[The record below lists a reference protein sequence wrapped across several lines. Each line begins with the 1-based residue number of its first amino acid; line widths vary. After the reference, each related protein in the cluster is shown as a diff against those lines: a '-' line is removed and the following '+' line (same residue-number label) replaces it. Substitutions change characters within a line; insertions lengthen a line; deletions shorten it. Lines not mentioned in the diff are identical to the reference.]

1 MKLKIEQDAF
11 ELLNITDTI
20 NELKKKVEQSGKQS
34 FDHDAFIEAVD
45 NFNAQIEKQLSDR
58 IITYCERE
66 YDMRSAAY
74 QALKQL
80 KDEI

>member
-11 ELLNITDTI
+11 ELLNITDTL
-20 NELKKKVEQSGKQS
+20 NELKKKVEKSGKHS
-34 FDHDAFIEAVD
+34 FDHDSFIEAVD
-45 NFNAQIEKQLSDR
+45 NFNAQIEKQLSER

-66 YDMRSAAY
+66 YDIRCEAY
-74 QALKQL
+74 QALKEL